1 MVIGEK
7 RMKKQ
12 QWELRVT
19 KITKQYKLQ
28 KTDALNIKSEAF
40 RCSLNH
46 RSKFWYSTSWLNP
59 SLSSL
64 SWQYYNYPSQKRFQI
79 TTKTKDTKSSTLTTW
94 PCNFLQAKV
103 ELHETPKHNKRKSS
117 TIIKQKW
124 NKKRREWRKKKS
136 SRRIGL
142 KCMEELKESA

>member
-19 KITKQYKLQ
+19 KITKQYKLK
-28 KTDALNIKSEAF
+28 KTDAINIKSETF
-40 RCSLNH
+40 RCSLKH
-46 RSKFWYSTSWLNP
+46 RSKFWYSTSRLSP

-64 SWQYYNYPSQKRFQI
+64 NWHYPSQK
-79 TTKTKDTKSSTLTTW
+79 TKETKSSTSTTELLIS
-94 PCNFLQAKV
+94 CKLIKV